1 MCLSLKKLH
10 QDWKIEQWS
19 KKVMGLDLDLKAYEI
34 LIKEL
39 KSWKKYNWSFENEW
53 FYLKSHT

>member
-19 KKVMGLDLDLKAYEI
+19 KKVRGLDLDLKAYEI

-39 KSWKKYNWSFENEW
+39 KSWKSTIDLSKMSDFI
-53 FYLKSHT
+53 